1 MIIHIGNKIE
11 DVFKV
16 FRENNIKPPQKTM
29 PKIGNKGTNGTLK
42 GLFLSGSVF
51 LNIRTIMQIMIKD
64 VNVPKLHNSAE
75 MFRSINKEPI
85 ITTRPQTQV
94 KRLGTLVFLFTT
106 LKFLGKNLSR
116 LIAYSILTVPS

>member
-75 MFRSINKEPI
+75 IFKSINKEPI

-94 KRLGTLVFLFTT
+94 KRFGTLVFLLTA

-116 LIAYSILTVPS
+116 LMA

>member
-1 MIIHIGNKIE
+1 MPIIIQIGNKTDEVLRVLSEKI
-11 DVFKV
+11 
-16 FRENNIKPPQKTM
+16 ISPPQKSI
-29 PKIGNKGTNGTLK
+29 PKIGNRGTKGTLN

-51 LNIRTIMQIMIKD
+51 LKIKTIIQIMIND
-64 VNVPKLHNSAE
+64 VNVPKLQSSADI
-75 MFRSINKEPI
+75 FKSINKEPI

-116 LIAYSILTVPS
+116 LMA